1 MDRLIEQGCL
11 DIWIDG
17 IVPCLKD
24 TETGELKE
32 TVVFKIESRSYL
44 RNSKQLTVGTLI
56 GTRYQAMLRC
66 MPSRYGTQTKSR
78 V

>member
-1 MDRLIEQGCL
+1 MYEQGCL

-32 TVVFKIESRSYL
+32 TFVFRIESRSYL
-44 RNSKQLTVGTLI
+44 KKF
-56 GTRYQAMLRC
+56 
-66 MPSRYGTQTKSR
+66 TKKGR
-78 V
+78 LHYKMWVNC

>member
-32 TVVFKIESRSYL
+32 TVTVQSPL
-44 RNSKQLTVGTLI
+44 NSSKFFVLSSKPFVTSGANHIV
-56 GTRYQAMLRC
+56 
-66 MPSRYGTQTKSR
+66 
-78 V
+78 

>member
-1 MDRLIEQGCL
+1 MLEIGCL

-24 TETGELKE
+24 TETGEIRE

-44 RNSKQLTVGTLI
+44 KKFTKKGGWHIIVNDINKFTL
-56 GTRYQAMLRC
+56 Q
-66 MPSRYGTQTKSR
+66 
-78 V
+78 

>member
-44 RNSKQLTVGTLI
+44 RKFKAVDGWHIIDSPTNT
-56 GTRYQAMLRC
+56 
-66 MPSRYGTQTKSR
+66 
-78 V
+78 